1 MTYCSVRDL
10 ASLFRK
16 KHEETEKRSSRPEQL
31 IASGSPASTDFQR
44 SHNQQSLLFSDITMT
59 VGDHETTVNSG
70 SNPSI
75 PSASASD
82 SEISDK
88 NDPNQHNTGGYHL
101 RWSRL
106 KKTVMVQEKNSG
118 LLRGSIA
125 APTAT
130 SNAELKLN
138 SGGVGAVEKT
148 ILAQVSGCAAPGE
161 VLAMMGPSGSGKTT
175 LLNALSGRTSY
186 DSGILSVNGL
196 PITGN
201 EGALK
206 RLKSKIAYVKQAD
219 IMFTHLTV
227 RDQLGYTAF
236 LRLPQAWSRESKL
249 AEVERIIKLL
259 RLSKVADS
267 PISLLSGGEKKRTN
281 IGTELLT
288 DPVRK

>member
-1 MTYCSVRDL
+1 M
-10 ASLFRK
+10 
-16 KHEETEKRSSRPEQL
+16 
-31 IASGSPASTDFQR
+31 
-44 SHNQQSLLFSDITMT
+44 
-59 VGDHETTVNSG
+59 
-70 SNPSI
+70 
-75 PSASASD
+75 
-82 SEISDK
+82 
-88 NDPNQHNTGGYHL
+88 
-101 RWSRL
+101 
-106 KKTVMVQEKNSG
+106 
-118 LLRGSIA
+118 
-125 APTAT
+125 
-130 SNAELKLN
+130 
-138 SGGVGAVEKT
+138 
-148 ILAQVSGCAAPGE
+148 
-161 VLAMMGPSGSGKTT
+161 
-175 LLNALSGRTSY
+175 SGRTSY

-267 PISLLSGGEKKRTN
+267 PITLLSGGERKRTN

-288 DPVRK
+288 DPVRNRKKSWGVFVRVVC

>member
-1 MTYCSVRDL
+1 LVIKQKGKRDNKLSVAL
-10 ASLFRK
+10 LYNTQVYVSNSHIFYFCLKKAASFISCERTNPLLNTMSSK
-16 KHEETEKRSSRPEQL
+16 NHGSTEGTGGSS
-31 IASGSPASTDFQR
+31 
-44 SHNQQSLLFSDITMT
+44 
-59 VGDHETTVNSG
+59 
-70 SNPSI
+70 PSI
-75 PSASASD
+75 PSASD
-82 SEISDK
+82 SEISDNSK
-88 NDPNQHNTGGYHL
+88 RNNKTDGYHL
-101 RWSRL
+101 QWSRL
-106 KKTVMVQEKNSG
+106 KKTVVVQEKNSG

-130 SNAELKLN
+130 SKAELMS
-138 SGGVGAVEKT
+138 SGSSSVEKT

-236 LRLPQAWSRESKL
+236 LRLPQAWSRDHKL

-267 PISLLSGGEKKRTN
+267 PITLLSGGEKKRTN

-288 DPVRK
+288 DPVRNH